1 MRTTPGATFVLD
13 FRNVSGAAIAIMTG
27 LVLAYALTARR
38 LTAFNITSPMLS
50 ILAGIIVFSQ
60 TQFDVDTSAVHI
72 IAEVTLVL
80 ILFHDASTVKLGRL
94 RHDPGIAVRLL
105 LIGFPIALVLTF
117 FVTQSLFPTL
127 GVAGAWLIA
136 AAITP
141 TDAGLGAPT
150 VLNPVVPMRVRRGL
164 NVESGLNDGLAT
176 PIVLVALSALA
187 AQEDAPGV
195 LRVGVVPIILA
206 LVVAVGLGLATAWL
220 MDRSRE
226 RGLSGHRGR
235 AIATLVLPM
244 FIFGV
249 AEITGAN
256 AFIAAFVGGLVFGAA
271 SITLETEHETASLLE
286 VASDLLG
293 FVVWFFAGGI
303 LLVVFDEGFEWSWLI
318 MAGLAITVL
327 RILPVFLCLI
337 GTGFKW
343 PTVLF
348 IGWFGPRGLA
358 TIVFGLLSLEELG
371 PESPVMA
378 DVAGVIAFT
387 VLLSVFLHGFSA
399 GPWSQQYGAWAKR
412 TDAPIE
418 HEPSVEPMRTRGV
431 ATTWRSPG

>member
-1 MRTTPGATFVLD
+1 M
-13 FRNVSGAAIAIMTG
+13 SGVAISIMTG
-27 LVLAYALTARR
+27 LVLAYALLARR
-38 LTAFNITSPMLS
+38 LTAVNITSPMLS
-50 ILAGIIVFSQ
+50 IVAGIIVFSQ
-60 TQFDVDTSAVHI
+60 TQFDIDTESVHI

-80 ILFHDASTVKLGRL
+80 ILFHDASTVKLARL
-94 RHDPGIAVRLL
+94 RHDPGIASRLL

-117 FVTQSLFPTL
+117 VATQSLFPTL
-127 GVAGAWLIA
+127 GVAGAWLLA
-136 AAITP
+136 ASITP

-176 PIVLVALSALA
+176 PIVLVSLSALA
-187 AQEDAPGV
+187 AAEDAPGV
-195 LRVGVVPIILA
+195 LAVGVVPIALA
-206 LVVAVGLGLATAWL
+206 LGVALVIGLVSAWL
-220 MDRSRE
+220 MDRSRQ
-226 RGLSGHRGR
+226 RHLSGHRGR

-271 SITLETEHETASLLE
+271 SKTLEAEHETSSLLE

-303 LLVVFDEGFEWSWLI
+303 LLVVFQQGFEWSWVL
-318 MAGLAITVL
+318 MAVLALTVL
-327 RILPVFLCLI
+327 RIVPVFLALL

-343 PTVLF
+343 PTVMF

-358 TIVFGLLSLEELG
+358 TIVFGLLALEELG
-371 PESPVMA
+371 GDSAVLA
-378 DVAGVIAFT
+378 DIGGVIAFT
-387 VLLSVFLHGFSA
+387 VLFSVFLHGFSA
-399 GPWSQQYGAWAKR
+399 GPLSQRYGDWAKR
-412 TDAPIE
+412 TDAPIL
-418 HEPSVEPMRTRGV
+418 HEPSVEPMSSRG
-431 ATTWRSPG
+431 ATTIWHSTG

>member
-1 MRTTPGATFVLD
+1 
-13 FRNVSGAAIAIMTG
+13 MTA
-27 LVLAYALTARR
+27 LVLAYALLARR
-38 LTAFNITSPMLS
+38 LTTFNVTSPMLS
-50 ILAGIIVFSQ
+50 IVAGAVVFSFAE
-60 TQFDVDTSAVHI
+60 FDIDTASVHI
-72 IAEVTLVL
+72 IAELTLVL
-80 ILFHDASTVKLGRL
+80 ILFHDASTVKLSKL
-94 RHDPGIAVRLL
+94 RQDPGIAIRLL
-105 LIGFPIALVLTF
+105 LIGFPLALLLTF
-117 FVTQSLFPTL
+117 ALTRSLFPTL
-127 GVAGAWLIA
+127 GVAGAWLLA

-176 PIVLVALSALA
+176 PIVLLALAALA
-187 AQEDAPGV
+187 AQEDRPGV
-195 LRVGVVPIILA
+195 LRVGFVPLA
-206 LVVAVGLGLATAWL
+206 LAVVLAIAVGLVSAWF

-226 RGLSGHRGR
+226 RGLSGKRGR
-235 AIATLVLPM
+235 AIATLVLPL
-244 FIFGV
+244 FLFGL

-271 SITLETEHETASLLE
+271 SITLDVEHEATSLLE

-303 LLVVFDEGFEWSWLI
+303 LLTVLGDGFQWSWVL
-318 MAGLAITVL
+318 MAVLALTAL
-327 RILPVFLCLI
+327 RMLPVFVSLI

-343 PTVLF
+343 PTVCF
-348 IGWFGPRGLA
+348 VGWFGPRGLA

-378 DVAGVIAFT
+378 DLSGVIAFT

-399 GPWSQQYGAWAKR
+399 GPLSQSYGAWAKR

-418 HEPSVEPMRTRGV
+418 HEPSVEPMRTRGISG
-431 ATTWRSPG
+431 T